1 MRWLPTTAG
10 AVCVLVLVALASGLP
25 LRQNPAS
32 ANSDRHPAALLPVI
46 LTAAPAY
53 ESLAALHGGERF
65 PRGAQLMVLRSGQI
79 QPLVPDFAASADASV
94 SFDAKAVLFAGKK
107 SAADPWQ
114 IWQIPVDGG
123 SPQLVLPGKTDFI
136 RPLWMPGHR
145 MVFAK
150 REANGFA
157 IESASLD
164 GSDPLQLS
172 YLPGSFIPD
181 DVLRDGRVLFE
192 SGFPLGDGATP
203 EMFLVYADGSGV
215 ESVRC
220 DHPDG
225 RTNAGREHGR
235 EIAVDSGVARAGDI
249 VFTHGQR
256 LARFTSALAG
266 ETPVAAPPGDYAGDV
281 AELPDGRWLLS
292 ERRPGA
298 RHIALAVW
306 KPGAPALIEIARDA
320 EQDLVE
326 PVVIAPRELPKRHP
340 AALHPWTYGN
350 LLALDARQSRSGA
363 LTTAPTLVRAETR
376 NEAGQIVSLGIAPI
390 EKDGSFFV
398 QATGDRP
405 LRFILLD
412 AAGHPLRAEHGWFW
426 VRRGE
431 QRICVGC
438 HTGPERAPE
447 NRVPLVLL
455 HTTAPVDLTRSAA
468 PTSMTGG
475 H

>member
-10 AVCVLVLVALASGLP
+10 AVCGLVLVALASGLP
-25 LRQNPAS
+25 LRHSSVTGDSVEKQ
-32 ANSDRHPAALLPVI
+32 AALPPVI
-46 LTAAPAY
+46 FTAAPVY

-65 PRGAQLMVLRSGQI
+65 PNGAELMVLRSGRLQEF
-79 QPLVPDFAASADASV
+79 VPGFAASADASV
-94 SFDAKAVLFAGKK
+94 SFDTKMVLFAGKK
-107 SAADPWQ
+107 TAGDPWQ

-123 SPQLVLPGKTDFI
+123 SPQPVLAGETDLI
-136 RPLWMPGHR
+136 RPLWMPDKGFVYAR
-145 MVFAK
+145 
-150 REANGFA
+150 READGFTLERA
-157 IESASLD
+157 GLD
-164 GSDPLQLS
+164 GSGALQLT
-172 YLPGSFIPD
+172 YLPGNFIPD

-192 SGFPLGDGATP
+192 SGFPLGEGATP

-225 RTNAGREHGR
+225 RKNRGREHGR
-235 EIAVDSGVARAGDI
+235 EIAVASSVADRGDI
-249 VFTHGQR
+249 VFTHGLH
-256 LARFTSALAG
+256 LARFTSSLAD
-266 ETPVAAPPGDYAGDV
+266 EAPVAAPAGDYAGDV
-281 AELPDGRWLLS
+281 AELPDGRWLVATRKPRGKHFVL
-292 ERRPGA
+292 
-298 RHIALAVW
+298 ALW
-306 KPGAPALIEIARDA
+306 KPGTPELAEIAQDA
-320 EQDLVE
+320 GRDLVQ
-326 PVVIAPRELPKRHP
+326 PVVVAPREVPNRHP
-340 AALHPWTYGN
+340 TALHPWTYGN
-350 LLALDARQSRSGA
+350 LLALDARQSRGGE
-363 LTTAPTLVRAETR
+363 LTTAPALVRAETK
-376 NEAGQIVSLGIAPI
+376 NEAGHVVSLGTAPV

-412 AAGHPLRAEHGWFW
+412 AAGHPLGREHGWFW

-455 HTTAPVDLTRSAA
+455 HTTTPVDLTGAAA
-468 PTSMTGG
+468 PTATAGG